1 MTKYLVDIYIPA
13 AGKHLD
19 AFVPSNKQIGEVI
32 QLLISASET
41 LVGGSYKGGSDTML
55 LSADSGAP
63 YDHTLTV
70 EEAGIRNA
78 SRLILI

>member
-13 AGKHLD
+13 ADRHLD
-19 AFVPSNKQIGEVI
+19 AFIPSNKQIGEI
-32 QLLISASET
+32 ILLLVSASET
-41 LVGGSYKGGSDTML
+41 LVGGSFKGGPDTML
-55 LSADSGAP
+55 LNAESGMP

-70 EEAGIRNA
+70 EETGIRNA

>member
-19 AFVPSNKQIGEVI
+19 AFLPSNKQIGEVI
-32 QLLISASET
+32 QLLVSASET
-41 LVGGSYKGGSDTML
+41 LVGSSYKGCPDTML
-55 LSADSGAP
+55 LNAESGAP

>member
-13 AGKHLD
+13 AGRHLD
-19 AFVPSNKQIGEVI
+19 AFLPANKQIGEAT
-32 QLLISASET
+32 LLLVSAVEP
-41 LVGGSYKGGSDTML
+41 LVGGSYKGTKEAML
-55 LSADSGAP
+55 LNADSGLP
-63 YDHTLTV
+63 YEQTITV